1 MRKIVLFLAVVMGL
15 LMVQQSHASTYRLDE
30 AAVDQ
35 LFDSAIET
43 SMLESGI
50 TSAGMS
56 STDYTVEGKDP
67 MVAILLDFFLG
78 TLGIHRFYLGT
89 EPISGIAYIL
99 TCGGFGGIIPLI
111 DLIMLAVNYE
121 DISPY
126 VNNPKF
132 FMWVE

>member
-1 MRKIVLFLAVVMGL
+1 MRKIVLFLAVAMGL

-43 SMLESGI
+43 SMIDSGV

-67 MVAILLDFFLG
+67 MVAILLDFFLHWG
-78 TLGIHRFYLGT
+78 STVSTWVPNPFQVL
-89 EPISGIAYIL
+89 L
-99 TCGGFGGIIPLI
+99 TF
-111 DLIMLAVNYE
+111 
-121 DISPY
+121 
-126 VNNPKF
+126 
-132 FMWVE
+132 

>member
-30 AAVDQ
+30 TAVDQ

-50 TSAGMS
+50 TNAGMS